1 MVVENGILHGM
12 TACTSP
18 IAVRVIA
25 FPSSAAGRWG
35 RGFACLRHFLLAITV
50 LGALALAPVPAP
62 AAPVPGLYEGTVP
75 AADRSAKGLATVYP
89 DALRQ
94 VAVRVTGRPAAAN
107 DPALAALY
115 ADANR
120 FVQTWRPAGSGQI
133 AVGFDAQAV
142 EAALV
147 AAGQPLW
154 PADRPVVLAVVLAER
169 AASGGVA
176 RTLVTGAVTSDERR
190 ALERVAQ
197 ARGLVLA
204 WPAPEAAP
212 VLAEQAQTGPVEV
225 LLATARDQKAQA
237 VLWLR
242 TSAVPGT
249 ASQWAWAT
257 EGLGAN
263 GRGDAAAALQ
273 NFADALAARDASAP
287 GAALA
292 QLSVVISGVE
302 TVVDYAAALNA
313 LEALPTV
320 RELAVSGVAG
330 NVVRLRVRVRG
341 DAGGLVRVLAAG
353 GRLVADPAGAS
364 AGDGSL
370 RLKLQK

>member
-1 MVVENGILHGM
+1 M
-12 TACTSP
+12 
-18 IAVRVIA
+18 
-25 FPSSAAGRWG
+25 
-35 RGFACLRHFLLAITV
+35 
-50 LGALALAPVPAP
+50 LALAAGAALVSVVPA
-62 AAPVPGLYEGTVP
+62 AQATPVAGLYEGTVP
-75 AADRSAKGLATVYP
+75 ATDRSARGLAAVYP
-89 DALRQ
+89 EALRQ
-94 VAVRVTGRPAAAN
+94 VAVRVTGRPAAAT

-120 FVQTWRPAGSGQI
+120 FVQTWRPAGSGQV

-154 PADRPVVLAVVLAER
+154 PADRPVVFAVVVVER
-169 AASGGVA
+169 AGPNGPV
-176 RTLVTGAVTSDERR
+176 RTVVSGAVTGDERR

-204 WPAPEAAP
+204 WPAPELIP
-212 VLAEQAQTGPVEV
+212 TLAELAQSGPVDA
-225 LLATARDQKAQA
+225 LLTLAREQKSQA

-249 ASQWAWAT
+249 APQWSWAT
-257 EGLGAN
+257 DGLGAN
-263 GRGDAAAALQ
+263 GRGDAAGALQ
-273 NFADALAARDASAP
+273 GFADALAARDASAP

-292 QLSVVISGVE
+292 QVAVVISGVE
-302 TVVDYAAALNA
+302 TLVDYAAVMNA

-320 RELAVSGVAG
+320 RELAVTGVAG
-330 NVVRLRVRVRG
+330 NVVRLRVRLRG
-341 DAGGLVRVLAAG
+341 DAGGLVRVLARD
-353 GRLVADPAGAS
+353 GRLVADTAGAA

-370 RLKLQK
+370 RLKLQR

>member
-12 TACTSP
+12 TACTLPIEKCLSP
-18 IAVRVIA
+18 GSRQHACRGGWW
-25 FPSSAAGRWG
+25 GRWFQ
-35 RGFACLRHFLLAITV
+35 RSLAAALTSALLA
-50 LGALALAPVPAP
+50 LLAPPVQ
-62 AAPVPGLYEGTVP
+62 AAPVAGLYEGTVP
-75 AADRSAKGLATVYP
+75 ATDRSARGLAAVYP
-89 DALRQ
+89 EALRQ

-120 FVQTWRPAGSGQI
+120 FVQTWRPAGSGQV

-154 PADRPVVLAVVLAER
+154 PADRPTVFAVVVVER
-169 AASGGVA
+169 AGAAGPV
-176 RTLVTGAVTSDERR
+176 RTVISGAVTVDERR

-204 WPAPEAAP
+204 WPSPEVLP
-212 VLAEQAQTGPVEV
+212 VLAELAQSGPVEP
-225 LLATARDQKAQA
+225 LLAMAREQKAQA

-242 TSAVPGT
+242 TSAASAT
-249 ASQWAWAT
+249 APQWSWAT
-257 EGLGAN
+257 DGLAQN
-263 GRGDAAAALQ
+263 GRGDAATALQ
-273 NFADALAARDASAP
+273 GFADALAARDASAP

-292 QLSVVISGVE
+292 QLTVVVSGVE
-302 TVVDYAAALNA
+302 TLVDYAAMLTA

-320 RELAVSGVAG
+320 RELAVAGVAG
-330 NVVRLRVRVRG
+330 NVVRLRVRLRG
-341 DAGGLVRVLAAG
+341 DAGGLVRVLARD
-353 GRLVADPAGAS
+353 GRLVADTAGA
-364 AGDGSL
+364 AVGDGSL
-370 RLKLQK
+370 RLKLQR

>member
-1 MVVENGILHGM
+1 M
-12 TACTSP
+12 TARTSP
-18 IAVRVIA
+18 IANRASLVSR
-25 FPSSAAGRWG
+25 PGAGGGWSLGG
-35 RGFACLRHFLLAITV
+35 RFLRAIGAVLALGLLA
-50 LGALALAPVPAP
+50 GALPLAQ

-75 AADRSAKGLATVYP
+75 ATDRSPKGLAMVYP
-89 DALRQ
+89 EALRQ
-94 VAVRVTGRPAAAN
+94 VAVRVTGRPAAAT
-107 DPALAALY
+107 DPTLAPLY

-120 FVQTWRPAGSGQI
+120 FVQTWRPAGSGQV

-154 PADRPVVLAVVLAER
+154 PADRPVVFAAVMVER
-169 AASGGVA
+169 AGPGGVA
-176 RTLVTGAVTSDERR
+176 RTLVTGAVTGDERR

-204 WPAPEAAP
+204 WPAVESAP
-212 VLAEQAQTGPVEV
+212 VLMDLAQSGPVDA
-225 LLATARDQKAQA
+225 LLAFAREQKAQA

-242 TSAVPGT
+242 TSAVAGSAP
-249 ASQWAWAT
+249 QWSWT
-257 EGLGAN
+257 TDGLAGS

-273 NFADALAARDASAP
+273 GFADALAARDASAP

-292 QLSVVISGVE
+292 QLVVVVSGVD
-302 TVVDYAAALNA
+302 TLADYAAVLNA
-313 LEALPTV
+313 IEGLPTV
-320 RELAVSGVAG
+320 RELGVTSVAG
-330 NVVRLRVRVRG
+330 NVVRLRVRLRG
-341 DAGGLVRVLAAG
+341 DAGGLVRVLAQT
-353 GRLVADPAGAS
+353 GRLVADAAGTA

>member
-12 TACTSP
+12 TASTLPIVDRADLFPRRPVTSHP
-18 IAVRVIA
+18 AIRRWVR
-25 FPSSAAGRWG
+25 PLAG
-35 RGFACLRHFLLAITV
+35 LLLA
-50 LGALALAPVPAP
+50 LWSLLAMVPVGQ
-62 AAPVPGLYEGTVP
+62 AAPVPGLYEGTV
-75 AADRSAKGLATVYP
+75 AATDRSAKGLAAVYP
-89 DALRQ
+89 EALRQ

-120 FVQTWRPAGSGQI
+120 FVQTWRPAGAGQV

-154 PADRPVVLAVVLAER
+154 PADRPVVFAVVVVER
-169 AASGGVA
+169 ASAAGVA
-176 RTLVTGAVTSDERR
+176 RTLVTGAVTGDERR

-204 WPAPEAAP
+204 WPAPELAP
-212 VLAEQAQTGPVEV
+212 ALSDLAQSGPVDA
-225 LLATARDQKAQA
+225 LLAAAREQKAQA

-249 ASQWAWAT
+249 PAQWAWAT
-257 EGLGAN
+257 EALGAN

-273 NFADALAARDASAP
+273 AFADALVARDASAP

-292 QLSVVISGVE
+292 QLTVMVSGVD
-302 TVVDYAAALNA
+302 TLNDYAVALNA
-313 LEALPTV
+313 IEALPTV
-320 RELAVSGVAG
+320 RELAVAGVAG

-341 DAGGLVRVLAAG
+341 DAGGLLRVLAQE
-353 GRLVADPAGAS
+353 GRLVADSAS
-364 AGDGSL
+364 ATAGDGSL